1 MKKHERVVI
10 LRDAAMKLVA
20 EKSLVGLSMRQVS
33 ERSGVNQS
41 MIYRDFKSKENFLLA
56 CYESVND
63 DYLVLIRRF
72 LREDMKNG
80 SVIDPEIEAKWNSF
94 VDLLI
99 ESDYKTIYHCE
110 YRHSSFSPVN
120 IEMMLD
126 RVEEEVGRES
136 ASRVMETGEIPPA
149 ITGERGYRDVMIHF
163 IETGISYA
171 KKVITQES
179 EDSAYKRSKMWKL
192 LTDGLAPVKN

>member
-1 MKKHERVVI
+1 MKKYERVVL
-10 LRDAAMKLVA
+10 LRESAMKLVA

-41 MIYRDFKSKENFLLA
+41 MIYRDFKSKDNFLLA

-63 DYLVLIRRF
+63 DYLVLIRRL
-72 LREDMKNG
+72 LREDVRNKSFN
-80 SVIDPEIEAKWNSF
+80 DPDIKAKWNSL

-110 YRHSSFSPVN
+110 YRHSSFSSVN
-120 IEMMLD
+120 MEMMLD
-126 RVEEEVGRES
+126 RVEEEVAREG
-136 ASRVMETGEIPPA
+136 ASHVMETGDAPLTA
-149 ITGERGYRDVMIHF
+149 LGERGYRDVMIHF
-163 IETGISYA
+163 IETGINYA
-171 KKVITQES
+171 KKVITQEN
-179 EDSAYKRSKMWKL
+179 EDSPDKRSAIWEL